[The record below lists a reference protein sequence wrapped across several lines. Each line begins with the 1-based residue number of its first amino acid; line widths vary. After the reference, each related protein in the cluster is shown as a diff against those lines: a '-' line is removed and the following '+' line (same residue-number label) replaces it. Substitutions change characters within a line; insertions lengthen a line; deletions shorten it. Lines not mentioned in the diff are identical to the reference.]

1 ARRVAALRALGSGHG
16 GRRSGGAVPDAR
28 AAAERAAGRGRAPDA
43 RGRQL
48 RDHPRE
54 RAAPAPRGRHRAV
67 RGAPGC
73 ARRAARGQPLAGLA
87 RQPRARGR
95 DPRHRRSA
103 RVGHERGGGG
113 ERALDGVAARDAAD
127 GARAERS
134 GADGGPRPRFRLA
147 DEVRK
152 ALALASLI
160 LALPDVA
167 AADDWDA
174 HVSARLALGG
184 GAYIAEQGVDPWP
197 LFELALRS
205 DLLFGEARP
214 AQVRFGPALDL
225 RTEGFRTFE
234 AAGGLA

>member
-1 ARRVAALRALGSGHG
+1 
-16 GRRSGGAVPDAR
+16 
-28 AAAERAAGRGRAPDA
+28 
-43 RGRQL
+43 
-48 RDHPRE
+48 
-54 RAAPAPRGRHRAV
+54 
-67 RGAPGC
+67 
-73 ARRAARGQPLAGLA
+73 
-87 RQPRARGR
+87 
-95 DPRHRRSA
+95 
-103 RVGHERGGGG
+103 
-113 ERALDGVAARDAAD
+113 
-127 GARAERS
+127 
-134 GADGGPRPRFRLA
+134 
-147 DEVRK
+147 VRK

-234 AAGGLA
+234 AAGGLAVLLPVDSGFAFTATGGAGWGARPEGRDGALAFGTVAFGWRPYNYFSAYSWAVNLYAGARVQLMEPRVWEVTAGIEIDFEFLFVIPVMFVVELAQARDPDEPLETE